1 MSDRIFHYFNKVWG
15 PFTIDRF
22 ANGNNT
28 KLTRFNS
35 KFSDSLTEG
44 VDAFTFYW
52 SRDNNW
58 LVPPV
63 SLIAHI
69 IKHVQL
75 CKTVGT
81 LLVPK
86 WISAIFWPLLVSPI
100 SGNFEKFVAD
110 FIEYETPSRFFV
122 KGSAENSVFKEGRF
136 ISNVLVLR
144 FYARLPC

>member
-1 MSDRIFHYFNKVWG
+1 MKKDLHELVWG

-35 KFSDSLTEG
+35 KFSDPLTED
-44 VDAFTFYW
+44 VDAFTFDW
-52 SRDNNW
+52 PRDNNW

-63 SLIAHI
+63 SLIAHT

-86 WISAIFWPLLVSPI
+86 WKSAMFWPLLVSPI
-100 SGNFEKFVAD
+100 SGNLKKFVAE
-110 FIEYETPSRFFV
+110 FIEYETLSRFFV
-122 KGSAENSVFKEGRF
+122 
-136 ISNVLVLR
+136 I
-144 FYARLPC
+144 